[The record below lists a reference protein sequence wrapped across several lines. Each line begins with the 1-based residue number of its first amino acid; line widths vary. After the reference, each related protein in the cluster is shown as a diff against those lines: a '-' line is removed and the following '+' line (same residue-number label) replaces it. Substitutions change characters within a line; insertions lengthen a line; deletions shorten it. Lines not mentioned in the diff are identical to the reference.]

1 MNRRKFIVV
10 ASGASVLLSLGPLAA
25 RAQRPKVAVI
35 GFLNS
40 GSGAPFAQYVAGFL
54 KGLSESGFV
63 VERNVQIEYRWAE
76 GRYDRLPMLA
86 ADLVE
91 RSVDLIVATGGEPSG
106 QAAKAAT
113 SQIPIVFAAGG
124 DPVKAGLVSSLNR
137 PSGNLTGISQFTYSL
152 EAKRLGLLHEMAPAA
167 DPVAVVFNRN
177 NPNAPDQLKDLQEAA
192 SQAGVRLLLLPVS
205 SEADLDPLF
214 TSLVEKQVK
223 AVLIGADPFFNARR
237 AQVVALAARAKIP
250 AMYEFREFAAAGGLM
265 SYGSNLVDGY
275 RQVGVYAGRI
285 LNGAKPAEL
294 PVLQPTIFELVIN
307 LRTARELAIEVPPM
321 LLARADNVI
330 E

>member
-1 MNRRKFIVV
+1 MRRRAFITLVGAV
-10 ASGASVLLSLGPLAA
+10 AWPFTA
-25 RAQRPKVAVI
+25 RAQRMPVI

-40 GSGAPFAQYVAGFL
+40 GSAAPFAQYVAGFL
-54 KGLSESGFV
+54 KGLGETGFA

-76 GRYDRLPMLA
+76 GHYERLPMLA
-86 ADLVE
+86 AELVM
-91 RSVDLIVATGGEPSG
+91 RPVDLIVATGGEPSG

-124 DPVKAGLVSSLNR
+124 DPVKAGLVPSLNR

-152 EAKRLGLLHEMAPAA
+152 EAKRLGLLHEMVPAA
-167 DPVAVVFNRN
+167 DPIAVVFNQN
-177 NPNAPDQLKDLQEAA
+177 NPNAPDQLRDLNEAA
-192 SQAGVRLLLLPVS
+192 SRAGVGLLPAPVRVQ
-205 SEADLDPLF
+205 ADLDPLF

-223 AVLIGADPFFNARR
+223 AVFITADPFFNARR
-237 AQVVALAARAKIP
+237 AQIVALAARSRMP

-265 SYGSNLVDGY
+265 SYGSNLVDAY

-307 LRTARELAIEVPPM
+307 LRTAKELQFGVPPS
-321 LLARADNVI
+321 LLARADEVI